1 MRSLLMGCRA
11 SYFNL
16 ETKVLGKTHKRAS
29 QPASRPGQ
37 VPVVLG
43 ITGPGDGISLHPPG
57 PGSDTLQLKAGG
69 WMA

>member
-1 MRSLLMGCRA
+1 MRSLLMGCRT
-11 SYFNL
+11 SFFNL

-29 QPASRPGQ
+29 RPAFRPGQ

-43 ITGPGDGISLHPPG
+43 LTGPGDGISFHPPG
-57 PGSDTLQLKAGG
+57 PGSDALPLKAGG